1 MILVLTGTNDFA
13 RRAELKLITTEFV
26 ATYGEFGLET
36 IDASDVEFGRLLE
49 SVASLPFLA
58 PRRMIILSNPASN
71 KALLDNPEQLIKA
84 VADTTDLI
92 IDERKFDKRLNLYKT
107 LKKQASVKEFNDL
120 DDHGLK
126 TWLTQEA
133 TKRGGSMTSSDA
145 TYLVLRV
152 GTNQMGL
159 HNELDKLLAYNT
171 NISQETIDM
180 LTEPLPQSSIF
191 DLLDAAFSG
200 DKKRALELYQ
210 DQRLQQAEPQ
220 YIMSM
225 IAWQIHI
232 IAVVK
237 FNEKDSPESIASK
250 AKLNPYVVRKT
261 LSLTRNL
268 SQKHVKDL
276 VSRALALD
284 VQLKSEMIDADD
296 AVQHFLLTV

>member
-13 RRAELKLITTEFV
+13 RRAKLKQLITEFT
-26 ATYGEFGLET
+26 ATYGDFGLET

-84 VADTTDLI
+84 VAETTDLI
-92 IDERKFDKRLNLYKT
+92 IEERKFDKRLNLFKI
-107 LKKQASVKEFNDL
+107 LKKHADINEFSDL

-133 TKRGGSMTSSDA
+133 TKRGGNLNSSDA
-145 TYLVLRV
+145 TYLVSRV
-152 GTNQMGL
+152 GANQMGL
-159 HNELDKLLAYNT
+159 HNELDKLLAHNPK
-171 NISQETIDM
+171 IDRVSIDM
-180 LTEPLPQSSIF
+180 LTEPLPHSSVF
-191 DLLDAAFSG
+191 DLLDAAFVG
-200 DKKRALELYQ
+200 NKKRALELYQ
-210 DQRLQQAEPQ
+210 DQRQQQVEPQ

-232 IAVVK
+232 IATVK
-237 FNEKDSPESIASK
+237 FNEKDSPESIASAANMK
-250 AKLNPYVVRKT
+250 PYTARKT

-268 SQKHVKDL
+268 TQKQVKDL
-276 VSRALALD
+276 VSKALALD
-284 VQLKSEMIDADD
+284 VRLKSEMIDADD
-296 AVQHFLLTV
+296 AVQHFLLSI